1 MVHKNSCIS
10 MLFHLYRHSCFISY
24 CLLGPCPVTRPY
36 PEFGAAPEARHPRPS
51 DRACFAQCCPGAPL
65 LGLWLKLSRRG
76 HVLHCWYWQAWL
88 VHVLHADRETDR
100 FRHQQKHMRRWPERC
115 SASFR
120 WQQRVSHAAM
130 HNCAARTH
138 DSKGRLQPWVPARRC
153 RTLKGGYSGEAAS
166 STFSLIV
173 NFWIVQ
179 HLSFT
184 VGAPLVGVLVNC

>member
-1 MVHKNSCIS
+1 MIHKNSCIS

-88 VHVLHADRETDR
+88 VCVHSSMLTRRRIDFDISKNTCDDGPRDVVLPSGDSSECPMQQCTTVLPAPMTAKADCNREY
-100 FRHQQKHMRRWPERC
+100 
-115 SASFR
+115 
-120 WQQRVSHAAM
+120 QRDGAVLWRAATP
-130 HNCAARTH
+130 A
-138 DSKGRLQPWVPARRC
+138 KLQVQLFHW
-153 RTLKGGYSGEAAS
+153 S
-166 STFSLIV
+166 STF
-173 NFWIVQ
+173 
-179 HLSFT
+179 
-184 VGAPLVGVLVNC
+184 G